1 MVAALAVVAA
11 VAVRP
16 AVVEVAAAHQ
26 ARIERMVAHRA
37 ARIEQTASER
47 IRRPLPAVRAKCSTA
62 PLHVAVAKRGLRRNS
77 MGIDAQAEFDSLL

>member
-1 MVAALAVVAA
+1 VVAALAVVAA

-26 ARIERMVAHRA
+26 ARRERMVAHRA
-37 ARIEQTASER
+37 ARIEQTASETD
-47 IRRPLPAVRAKCSTA
+47 RPLPAVRAKCSTA